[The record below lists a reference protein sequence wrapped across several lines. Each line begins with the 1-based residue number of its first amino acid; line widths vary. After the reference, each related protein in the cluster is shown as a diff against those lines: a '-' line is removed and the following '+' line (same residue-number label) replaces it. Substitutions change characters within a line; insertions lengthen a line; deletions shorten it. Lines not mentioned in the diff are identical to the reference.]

1 MISMEKNLEPHKV
14 QMKEV
19 VEPSEGVMKSYKN
32 LFQRNQSKWIRRSKM
47 EISHL
52 DCEFIWEGKKF
63 ILEGSIDSLMMIIRE
78 KESGKFYRVHSDLVD
93 SALGLR

>member
-1 MISMEKNLEPHKV
+1 MESNLEPHKA
-14 QMKEV
+14 QMKAV
-19 VEPSEGVMKSYKN
+19 VQPSEGVMKSYKD

-47 EISHL
+47 EIGHL
-52 DCEFIWEGKKF
+52 NGEFIWEGKEF

-78 KESGKFYRVHSDLVD
+78 KERGKFYRVHSDLVD